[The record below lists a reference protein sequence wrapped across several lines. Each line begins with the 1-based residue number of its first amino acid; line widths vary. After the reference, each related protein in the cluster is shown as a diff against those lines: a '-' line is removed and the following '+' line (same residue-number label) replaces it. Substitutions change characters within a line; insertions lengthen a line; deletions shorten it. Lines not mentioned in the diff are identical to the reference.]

1 MGGKALGIRPGMIRD
16 TFRHAAVYSVATM
29 AGRII
34 GFVMLP
40 FYANIL
46 RDVGYGVIGMI
57 DASLF
62 LLTSLIGYNLHGA
75 ITRIYHEEPDPAAKP
90 TVVSTGTWL
99 AGLVVL
105 ALALVGAV
113 FSKPASTLLLG
124 TPEHW
129 DLICMALVTFVCGMV
144 MQSAMSI
151 LIITRRSAIFSMI
164 SIVKLVISLSLNIY
178 LIVILR
184 LGLFGYFLAGMIS
197 ALIGLAISLV
207 VLKHYC
213 GFRWD
218 RGFARSLYQYQYP
231 LIPGSLTRFGA
242 RQAERVIVR
251 YQIDLAT
258 VGVLEM
264 AYKFPVLINMLV
276 INPFNKSWGTKA
288 LEIAD
293 EPGAPRHIANMFVYF
308 FFISTAAFLALAVNI
323 ETVLK
328 LLTPPEFWPAARV
341 AQIDAAQVVMSG
353 AALYLGF
360 GLYYAKKTGVLAR
373 ITIVTSVFKLGL
385 SFVLIGIWG
394 LYGAAWSGLLT
405 ALAMAVAQ
413 WIHSQR
419 YYRLP
424 IDWGKIVLIAVCA
437 GGLMIGIGQIDVA
450 SVAAWGEPVLGW
462 VQGELEGLRG
472 TWLGDLKEGKVIR
485 LVQERTDLVLDLAVR
500 TALVGTFFLL
510 LPVVHVETQ
519 RKVLALAKRVRGAG

>member
-1 MGGKALGIRPGMIRD
+1 M
-16 TFRHAAVYSVATM
+16 
-29 AGRII
+29 
-34 GFVMLP
+34 
-40 FYANIL
+40 
-46 RDVGYGVIGMI
+46 
-57 DASLF
+57 
-62 LLTSLIGYNLHGA
+62 
-75 ITRIYHEEPDPAAKP
+75 
-90 TVVSTGTWL
+90 
-99 AGLVVL
+99 
-105 ALALVGAV
+105 
-113 FSKPASTLLLG
+113 
-124 TPEHW
+124 
-129 DLICMALVTFVCGMV
+129 
-144 MQSAMSI
+144 
-151 LIITRRSAIFSMI
+151 
-164 SIVKLVISLSLNIY
+164 
-178 LIVILR
+178 
-184 LGLFGYFLAGMIS
+184 
-197 ALIGLAISLV
+197 AISLV

-218 RGFARSLYQYQYP
+218 RGFARSLYQYQAP

-308 FFISTAAFLALAVNI
+308 FFISTAGFLVLAVNI

-341 AQIDAAQVVMSG
+341 AQIDAAQIVTSG

-373 ITIVTSVFKLGL
+373 ITIVTSVLKLGL

-405 ALAMAVAQ
+405 AVAMAVAQ
-413 WIHSQR
+413 WIYSQR

-424 IDWGKIVLIAVCA
+424 IDWGKIVLISVCA
-437 GGLMIGIGQIDVA
+437 GGSDDRDRSDRGCVG
-450 SVAAWGEPVLGW
+450 GRLGRARPRL
-462 VQGELEGLRG
+462 GPGGTRG
-472 TWLGDLKEGKVIR
+472 SPWDLAGRSEEGKVIR

-519 RKVLALAKRVRGAG
+519 RKVLALAKRLRGAG